1 MLDAYIIEE
10 IKRRERDRQQ
20 RDRARPVVELPQR
33 PDQQDE
39 RRYEEDEAPARDP
52 VVQID
57 LIGGSL
63 F

>member
-33 PDQQDE
+33 PDRQDD
-39 RRYEEDEAPARDP
+39 RRYEEDEAPSVDT
-52 VVQID
+52 VVQIN
-57 LIGGSL
+57 L
-63 F
+63 